1 MEELTSD
8 ECFWYW
14 AKLPTI
20 KKAIGGRR
28 LFALELSAGVGIV
41 TQEFARWGWEVLTD
55 HVDIMNIQ
63 FKDIGGVPDFIF
75 ASPRCFT
82 NSVMAGEN
90 DKIAN
95 AMYSKLMYIME
106 WAKTY
111 NPHVIFVIDNPP
123 KGLLQKMRLMQEKVM
138 FLGIKGVH
146 VNFCQWGGMEKETTV
161 LLTNSEELP
170 GIVGNCP
177 FFGSSH
183 AVSPREDSEASSEIP
198 QALAEEIA
206 ECVHTYF
213 YRMKIRNQPAV
224 ELSPENIKKF
234 DGDLELIENGKDIS
248 G

>member
-82 NSVMAGEN
+82 NSVMAG
-90 DKIAN
+90 
-95 AMYSKLMYIME
+95 
-106 WAKTY
+106 
-111 NPHVIFVIDNPP
+111 
-123 KGLLQKMRLMQEKVM
+123 
-138 FLGIKGVH
+138 
-146 VNFCQWGGMEKETTV
+146 
-161 LLTNSEELP
+161 
-170 GIVGNCP
+170 
-177 FFGSSH
+177 
-183 AVSPREDSEASSEIP
+183 
-198 QALAEEIA
+198 
-206 ECVHTYF
+206 
-213 YRMKIRNQPAV
+213 
-224 ELSPENIKKF
+224 KF
-234 DGDLELIENGKDIS
+234 TDL
-248 G
+248 